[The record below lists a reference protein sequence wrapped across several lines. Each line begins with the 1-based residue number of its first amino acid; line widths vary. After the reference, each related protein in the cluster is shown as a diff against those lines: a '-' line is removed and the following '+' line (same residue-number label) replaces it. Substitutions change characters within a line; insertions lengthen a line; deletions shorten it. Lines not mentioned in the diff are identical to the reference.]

1 MSDSTV
7 DRPPPATPYP
17 RAEIRPK
24 RSFQVIWLIPIIA
37 ALVGAYLAWEALSRE
52 GPRITLQFRTG
63 EGLTA
68 GQTKVKHKAVDL
80 GTVRSI
86 RLSDDMSH
94 VNVRVDM
101 TRDAASVLTD
111 QARFWVVRPRFNA
124 GSISGLDTLVSGSY
138 IELDPGQTRGKAET
152 NFVGLEEPAA
162 VRSDEPGHTFNLM
175 ADRIGSLGS
184 GSPVFY
190 HDITA
195 GELLGYDLGP
205 NGRGVTL
212 HVFVRAPF
220 DGYVRQDTHF
230 WNASGL
236 GVELGATGVKIQV
249 ASLQAVLSG
258 GIAFDSPNDAPDS
271 PASPGGA
278 KFPLYADEAAAKIAG
293 YRQRIPFVT
302 YFEGSVRGLAVGSP
316 VELYGI
322 QIGNVTDVNL
332 QFDPSG
338 ASARVEVRL
347 EVQPERIVDLA
358 KTDTS
363 KPIDVARTLVKRGL
377 RLQLHTAN
385 YLTGQMV
392 LAMDFFPDMAQS
404 DVTTEGDAIVL
415 PNINGGLDSITNN
428 LSDIAAKLGKLPLD
442 EIAKNLNDTLRGASQ
457 LANGPELKQALQA
470 LAGAMTGARDVLGKL
485 DAGASPFLKRLPEI
499 AQGLQAAVDRAGRLV
514 ASAES
519 GYGEKS
525 DFKRDLQRL
534 LVQAGDTARSVRLLA
549 DYLDQHPEALVRGR
563 TDRAG
568 ER

>member
-1 MSDSTV
+1 MSDSIA
-7 DRPPPATPYP
+7 DRSPPLP
-17 RAEIRPK
+17 RAEIRPR
-24 RSFQVIWLIPIIA
+24 RSFQIVWLIPIVA
-37 ALVGAYLAWEALSRE
+37 GLVGAYLAWQAISRE
-52 GPRITLQFRTG
+52 GPTITLQFRSG
-63 EGLTA
+63 DGLTA

-80 GTVRSI
+80 GTVRAI
-86 RLSDDMSH
+86 RLSPDMSH
-94 VNVRVDM
+94 VDVRVDM
-101 TRDAASVLTD
+101 TRDASDVLTD
-111 QARFWVVRPRFNA
+111 QARFWVVRPRLTA

-138 IELDPGQTRGKAET
+138 IELDPGQTRGKSET

-162 VRSDEPGHTFNLM
+162 VRSDEPGHTFNLV
-175 ADRIGSLGS
+175 ADRIGSLSS

-190 HDITA
+190 RDITV
-195 GELLGYDLGP
+195 GEVLGYDLGP

-220 DGYVRQDTHF
+220 DGYIRQDTHF

-236 GVELGATGVKIQV
+236 GVELGATGLKIQV

-258 GIAFDSPNDAPDS
+258 GIAFDSPKDAPDS
-271 PASPGGA
+271 PASLAGA
-278 KFPLYADEAAAKIAG
+278 NFPLYADETTANTAG
-293 YRQRIPFVT
+293 YQQRIPFVT
-302 YFEGSVRGLAVGSP
+302 YFEGSVRGLGVGSP

-322 QIGNVTDVNL
+322 QIGNVTDVKL
-332 QFDPSG
+332 QFDPTG
-338 ASARVEVRL
+338 ASARVAVKL

-358 KTDTS
+358 KADTS

-392 LAMDFFPDMAQS
+392 LAMDFFPNMAQS
-404 DVTTEGDAIVL
+404 DVALEGDAIVL
-415 PNINGGLDSITNN
+415 PSTNGGLDSITNN

-499 AQGLQAAVDRAGRLV
+499 AQGLQAAVDRASRLV

-534 LVQAGDTARSVRLLA
+534 LIQAGDTARSVRLLA